1 LFVELETVAGLG
13 MCKYANENQKG
24 SKKMVFSV
32 DVRRDLMNFV
42 LLIIVNSFLIKTIN
56 SVMIDG
62 MQPV

>member
-1 LFVELETVAGLG
+1 
-13 MCKYANENQKG
+13 
-24 SKKMVFSV
+24 
-32 DVRRDLMNFV
+32 MNFV